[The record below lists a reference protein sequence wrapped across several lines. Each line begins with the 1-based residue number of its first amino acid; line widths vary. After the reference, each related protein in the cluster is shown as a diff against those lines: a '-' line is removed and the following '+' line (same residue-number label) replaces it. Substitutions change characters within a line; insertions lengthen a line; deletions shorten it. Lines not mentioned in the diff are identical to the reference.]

1 MKVLLK
7 GRDVTLYF
15 GGIHAVDG
23 VDFDIHEGEIL
34 GLIGP
39 NGAGKTSLLNCI
51 SQVYSLTSGS
61 LLFRDKEL
69 DGLSTAQ
76 VAHLGIARTFQIVR
90 PFTGLTVC
98 ENVAIGAM
106 FGSAGSNVQQAI
118 AKADEML
125 DFVGLLHC
133 RDVRTTDIPTAY
145 RKQLELARA
154 LCMEPELLLLD
165 EVLAGLSTSAIE
177 EVIKLIQ
184 RVRDRGV
191 TVLMVEHVV
200 RPMMRISDRVLVL
213 HHGKKLALGSPQ
225 EVSQDPEVIR
235 AYLGHRYSQMRIDGK
250 SNGGGPSAKQEA
262 QP

>member
-1 MKVLLK
+1 MTALLK
-7 GRDVTLYF
+7 GRDVTLHF

-23 VDFDIHEGEIL
+23 VDFDIHQGEIL

-51 SQVYSLTSGS
+51 SQVYPLSSGS
-61 LLFRDKEL
+61 ILFREREL

-90 PFTGLTVC
+90 PFIGLTVC

-106 FGSAGSNVQQAI
+106 FGSAGLNVQQAMDR
-118 AKADEML
+118 ADEML
-125 DFVGLLHC
+125 EFVGLMHC

-177 EVIKLIQ
+177 EVIQLIL

-213 HHGKKLALGSPQ
+213 HHGKKLALGTPD

-235 AYLGHRYSQMRIDGK
+235 AYLGHRYSRAKNG
-250 SNGGGPSAKQEA
+250 NGNAGGGNEPSEQGS
-262 QP
+262 